1 MLRLGVDVGGT
12 NTDAVLLRGDTVVGS
27 AKRVTSADRLS
38 GIQNAVQSAIAG
50 CSADCA
56 AVAACMLGTTQ
67 FVNACVQR
75 RGLTQV
81 MVFRL
86 CGPATHA
93 LPPFCDI
100 PTDLGNT
107 LRGQYRLLDGGYE
120 FDGGTEISPLS
131 KEQIHKATDKA
142 LKAGYTSL
150 VVSGVFSPVN
160 SSQEEAA
167 ADIINK
173 HAGVHYAGTDRMQVN
188 MSHEFTE
195 LGLLERENAAILNA
209 CLRPLADHLLP
220 NFEKAFR
227 GLGLPGALYLTSNDG
242 TLMSSEQAQRLPLHT
257 FQSGPVNS
265 LRGAA
270 KLSGLSD
277 GIVVDIGGTTTDVG
291 VLQQGF
297 PLPAS
302 REALLAGVRINQRVP
317 NILSIGLGGGSVVK
331 WTNGTCT
338 VGPDSVASQLTSRAL
353 VFGGGVCTATDV
365 AVRLGRLNLG
375 QPHLT
380 SGLSTSD
387 AQQAWD
393 TMQSMLTQ
401 CIDQVK
407 TSAEAVPVIVVGGGA
422 GLCGDALEGAAC
434 IVKPSHADVANAV
447 GAAIPQVSGTVD
459 GVFQMGSEGQKR
471 TAYLAEAQ
479 ASAHAKAVQAGA
491 DPSTCKVMAVD
502 EIPLAYLPG
511 GVVRLHVKVVGDLQ
525 IAAPPA
531 PSTKPSTSEKKS
543 DLQKPHQP
551 ALQKQDAQQRRKLPE
566 QQPGAPRTPQ
576 QQSPI
581 GKTLT
586 VPDSGSP
593 VPETH
598 QHSEP
603 QDPDP
608 SELQRLDPSDPHYS
622 DPSKAQPDPYGP
634 HHQSPSLPHPDP
646 YEPNDLDLSKAHHPE
661 PSSQALVSQPDHM
674 TSAVPGNEAAG
685 KLQTTNVT
693 SFAPD
698 LSSAASELHHP
709 RPSDPH
715 RPHPFATHQPTPS
728 DPHHPNPSQDCLT
741 AVSTSAAS
749 PAHTASA
756 ISSSEADLAPLS
768 PRELS
773 QSGGSMGATT
783 AGWVITKTHVE
794 ALAIGCG
801 ILGSGGGGSPYRAKL
816 KRLKEGAKI
825 RVIPCSAVPDD
836 AYVVDASYMGAPTVS
851 IEKLDSSQAE
861 AAAHAVLKAVG
872 KEAFAIVAGEI
883 GGGNGLEAL
892 NVAASMNLPVVD
904 ADFMGRAFPELQMM
918 TTAIYGVPIAP
929 AALADEKGNA
939 VVVQTVANIHS
950 LEHILRPVC
959 TAMGCSAGFAS
970 APVSGKQ
977 LRAVAI
983 QGSLS
988 LALTLGL
995 AVQQAQRRKAD
1006 PVAAAATAGNGNLIF
1021 KGKVTDIERS
1031 TTDGFA
1037 RGVLRLSGL
1046 DHWCHQQADI
1056 HFQNENLLL
1065 RIDGKV
1071 SAIVPDLICCL
1082 DIYSGHSVATE
1093 ELCYG
1098 LRLSV
1103 VRLPADA
1110 KLLTPEALEIVG
1122 PQAFGFE
1129 DLHLAS
1135 LQNSRTAA

>member
-1 MLRLGVDVGGT
+1 
-12 NTDAVLLRGDTVVGS
+12 
-27 AKRVTSADRLS
+27 
-38 GIQNAVQSAIAG
+38 
-50 CSADCA
+50 
-56 AVAACMLGTTQ
+56 
-67 FVNACVQR
+67 
-75 RGLTQV
+75 

-100 PTDLGNT
+100 PIELRDT
-107 LRGQYRLLDGGYE
+107 LRGQYELLNGGYE

-131 KEQIHKATDKA
+131 TEQIHKVTDKA

-173 HAGVHYAGTDRMQVN
+173 HVAVHYA
-188 MSHEFTE
+188 
-195 LGLLERENAAILNA
+195 
-209 CLRPLADHLLP
+209 
-220 NFEKAFR
+220 

-242 TLMSSEQAQRLPLHT
+242 TLMSSGQAQRLPLHT

-270 KLSGLSD
+270 KLSGLTD

-291 VLQQGF
+291 VLQHGF
-297 PLPAS
+297 PRPAS

-317 NILSIGLGGGSVVK
+317 DILSIGLGGGSVVRWK
-331 WTNGTCT
+331 SGTCT
-338 VGPDSVASQLTSRAL
+338 VGPDSIASQLTSRAL
-353 VFGGGVCTATDV
+353 VFGGSVCTATDV
-365 AVRLGRLNLG
+365 AVRLGKLSLG

-407 TSAEAVPVIVVGGGA
+407 TSAEAMPVIVVGGGA

-434 IVKPSHADVANAV
+434 IVKPPHADIANAV

-471 TAYLAEAQ
+471 QACLAEAQ

-491 DPSTCKVMAVD
+491 DPSTCKARPHLAPPPPPLSPPSPSPTSFPSLPLPPPSAPPASGPGPLMTCTHVMALD

-525 IAAPPA
+525 IAAPPTKQWA
-531 PSTKPSTSEKKS
+531 PQNES

-551 ALQKQDAQQRRKLPE
+551 AEQQQDAQQHQRSPQ
-566 QQPGAPRTPQ
+566 QQPRAPGTPQ
-576 QQSPI
+576 QQTNPGKILDNHPQQTLAPI
-581 GKTLT
+581 TQTPLT
-586 VPDSGSP
+586 PIS
-593 VPETH
+593 H
-598 QHSEP
+598 
-603 QDPDP
+603 
-608 SELQRLDPSDPHYS
+608 
-622 DPSKAQPDPYGP
+622 
-634 HHQSPSLPHPDP
+634 PSLTPV
-646 YEPNDLDLSKAHHPE
+646 N
-661 PSSQALVSQPDHM
+661 
-674 TSAVPGNEAAG
+674 
-685 KLQTTNVT
+685 QT
-693 SFAPD
+693 F
-698 LSSAASELHHP
+698 LAASI
-709 RPSDPH
+709 
-715 RPHPFATHQPTPS
+715 
-728 DPHHPNPSQDCLT
+728 
-741 AVSTSAAS
+741 TSPAS
-749 PAHTASA
+749 LAHTASGGSHGELNA
-756 ISSSEADLAPLS
+756 AADLASLS
-768 PRELS
+768 PHELS
-773 QSGGSMGATT
+773 QSGGSKGATT
-783 AGWVITKTHVE
+783 AEWVITKDHVE

-816 KRLKEGAKI
+816 KLLQRLKEGAKI
-825 RVIPCSAVPDD
+825 RVVPCSAVPDD

-918 TTAIYGVPIAP
+918 TTAIYGVPVAP
-929 AALADEKGNA
+929 AALADEKGNT

-988 LALTLGL
+988 LALALGR
-995 AVQQAQRRKAD
+995 AVQQAQHSKAD

-1037 RGVLRLSGL
+1037 KGVLRLSGL
-1046 DHWCHQQADI
+1046 DHWCGQQADI
-1056 HFQNENLLL
+1056 HFQNENLQL

-1071 SAIVPDLICCL
+1071 AAIVPDLICCL
-1082 DIYSGHSVATE
+1082 DIHSGHSVATE

-1103 VRLPADA
+1103 VRLPANT
-1110 KLLTPEALEIVG
+1110 KLLTPEVLEIIG
-1122 PQAFGFE
+1122 PQAFGLE
-1129 DLHLAS
+1129 DPHLTS
-1135 LQNSRTAA
+1135 LQNSRTAARMISHYS